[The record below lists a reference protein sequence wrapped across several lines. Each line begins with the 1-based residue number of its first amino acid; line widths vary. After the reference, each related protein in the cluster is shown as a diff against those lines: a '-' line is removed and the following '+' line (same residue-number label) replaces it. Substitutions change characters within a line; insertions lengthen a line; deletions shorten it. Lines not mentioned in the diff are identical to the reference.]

1 MKVMCHEAY
10 AITSTDNDEVV
21 VCMDGQFCIY
31 NSMQV
36 AAHNLG
42 VIAKNNPEMK
52 FTIRQFDMLLP
63 WTEQES

>member
-1 MKVMCHEAY
+1 MQVMCHEAY
-10 AITSTDNDEVV
+10 AITPVGDGVV

-42 VIAKNNPEMK
+42 VIAKNNPELK
-52 FTIRQFDMLLP
+52 FTIREFDMLLP
-63 WTEQES
+63 WTEKDS